1 MDMERPEGDVPE
13 DSRLD
18 ALMDGTPAS
27 QVEPA
32 LLPLKR
38 LLEAA
43 AAPGS
48 PAEQQDGLVAAL
60 RAHGQ
65 ASSPTVAARVTKQGT
80 RKRWTIGAASAA
92 VLLLGTAT
100 SAYAGVL
107 PAPLQDFA
115 HATIGAPSAAEAA
128 ADDSRDQRNPNGPAP
143 ATDSTIAPTPGG
155 VTPPGAPDGTSW
167 PATTP
172 TPGANGNG
180 NGNGNGVGVGVAKPK
195 PTPSPKGNANGVN
208 KPKPTPTPKGNANG
222 VGKPKSTPTPKGNAN
237 GVGNTNGNGSRP

>member
-1 MDMERPEGDVPE
+1 MDIERPEGETPE

-18 ALMDGTPAS
+18 ALMDGTTADP
-27 QVEPA
+27 VEAA
-32 LLPLKR
+32 LVPLKR

-48 PAEQQDGLVAAL
+48 PTEQQDGLVAAL

-128 ADDSRDQRNPNGPAP
+128 AENSRDQRNPNGPAP
-143 ATDSTIAPTPGG
+143 ATDSTIPPNPGG
-155 VTPPGAPDGTSW
+155 ITSPGNPDGTGR

-172 TPGANGNG
+172 TPEANGNG
-180 NGNGNGVGVGVAKPK
+180 TGVAKPK
-195 PTPSPKGNANGVN
+195 PTLSPSPSPKGNSNGVNKPKSTPSPKGNSNGVN
-208 KPKPTPTPKGNANG
+208 KPKP
-222 VGKPKSTPTPKGNAN
+222 TPTPKGNAN